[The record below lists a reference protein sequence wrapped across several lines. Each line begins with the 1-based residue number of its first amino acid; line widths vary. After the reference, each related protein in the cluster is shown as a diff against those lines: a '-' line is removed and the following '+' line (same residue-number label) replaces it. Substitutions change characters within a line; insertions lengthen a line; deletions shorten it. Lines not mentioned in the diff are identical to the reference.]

1 MKNTLL
7 LIINRIKSYFK
18 PVSIGFTLGALL
30 ASLILSTVVAPGHAL
45 AAQSTQVNPN
55 KMGDVLD
62 EDGTERPKTT
72 REWRQEARA
81 TEGEPLERA
90 KRIVK
95 EAADAV
101 EDWAELYPDV
111 AERTVPALQD
121 DNS

>member
-1 MKNTLL
+1 MKNIAL
-7 LIINRIKSYFK
+7 LITKRIKAYFK
-18 PVSIGFTLGALL
+18 PVSIGVTLGVIFT
-30 ASLILSTVVAPGHAL
+30 SLILSTIFVPGNAL

-55 KMGDVLD
+55 QVGDVLD

-81 TEGEPLERA
+81 TEGQPLERT

-95 EAADAV
+95 ETADAV